1 MLPRQDRRGMESPL
15 RRAGAL
21 RVALVYETFGL
32 QSSLERDRVL
42 LAGALSQ
49 RGLDVHVYANID
61 ASTADLP
68 GVTVH
73 DLGHPVP
80 PHGRFR
86 HPWHYARS
94 AAKATRMLRRDRHQ
108 YDVVDVAGTT
118 AWEHDVLRVHAV
130 QAAEQ
135 RRWPL
140 RGGRA
145 YSLATAR
152 AFAAPALRPK
162 IAVARLI
169 EGLQYRPGRF
179 QAALAVT
186 EEVARDLREVHGVP
200 PELVEVVPY
209 PIGKAHDPSSPSAR
223 ASLGLSSDDQVVVFV
238 GHDFA
243 RKGLHDA
250 IAAVAALDANVHL
263 VVIGAGDSRPY
274 RRLAASQGALE
285 RVHFLGPTA
294 GPETALG
301 DVDLLLLPTREDVW
315 GIVLIEAMAAGVPAI
330 TTAVAGASAP
340 LRSADAGIVLD
351 DPSVSNLTTAL
362 ASLLADPQRR
372 KEMGKRGRAAASA
385 FSIDRIAEQTL
396 AAYERVRRKRR

>member
-1 MLPRQDRRGMESPL
+1 MESPL
-15 RRAGAL
+15 LGARAL

-32 QSSLERDRVL
+32 RSSLERDRVL

-49 RGLDVHVYANID
+49 RGVDVHVYANID

-68 GVTVH
+68 CVTLH

-94 AAKATRMLRRDRHQ
+94 AAKATGMLRRDRHQ
-108 YDVVDVAGTT
+108 YDIVDVAGTT

-135 RRWPL
+135 RRWPS

-145 YSLATAR
+145 YRLATAR
-152 AFAAPALRPK
+152 AFASPLLRPK
-162 IAVARLI
+162 IAVARAI
-169 EGLQYRPGRF
+169 ERLQYRPGRF
-179 QAALAVT
+179 RAALAVT
-186 EEVARDLREVHGVP
+186 EEVARDLQEVHGVP

-209 PIGKAHDPSSPSAR
+209 PIANDRDPSSPPVR
-223 ASLGLSSDDQVVVFV
+223 ALLGLTLDDQVVLFV
-238 GHDFA
+238 GHDYA

-263 VVIGAGDSRPY
+263 VIIGAGDSHPY
-274 RRLAASQGALE
+274 LALAASHGARE

-294 GPETALG
+294 GPEAALHEA
-301 DVDLLLLPTREDVW
+301 DLLLLPTREDVW
-315 GIVLIEAMAAGVPAI
+315 GIVLVEAMAAGVPAI

-351 DPSVSNLTTAL
+351 DPSVSNLTSAL
-362 ASLLADPQRR
+362 ANLLANPQRR
-372 KEMGKRGRAAASA
+372 EEMGTRGRAAASA
-385 FSIDRIAEQTL
+385 FAIDRIAGQTL
-396 AAYERVRRKRR
+396 AAYERVCTKRR